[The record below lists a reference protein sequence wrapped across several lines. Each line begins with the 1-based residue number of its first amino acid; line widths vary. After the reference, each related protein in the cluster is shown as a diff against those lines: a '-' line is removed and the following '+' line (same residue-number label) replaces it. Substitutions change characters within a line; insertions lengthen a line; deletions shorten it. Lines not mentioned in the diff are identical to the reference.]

1 MTQDWTQQT
10 QTMGDTQ
17 HTVHAA
23 VCKGDSEEAVK
34 TGLETALEK
43 AVSLLDSNV
52 SDESRYLL
60 CEWKASER
68 MLMVVVSDDRKMM
81 DAPGVVQCRFAE
93 MDESVDVEL
102 VQFLIR
108 DYLTTCTAFL
118 GWSLLAAFHEGDR
131 QACRLL

>member
-1 MTQDWTQQT
+1 MTLDWTQQT

-23 VCKGDSEEAVK
+23 ACKGDSEEAVK
-34 TGLETALEK
+34 TGLEGALEK
-43 AVSLLDSNV
+43 AVSLLDSTV
-52 SDESRYLL
+52 SDDSRYLL
-60 CEWKASER
+60 CEWKADETT
-68 MLMVVVSDDRKMM
+68 LMIVVSDDDKTS
-81 DAPGVVQCRFAE
+81 DAADVVQCRFAE

-131 QACRLL
+131 QASRLL